1 MDDVLEL
8 ENIGLSPG
16 EARVYLQLLK
26 LGESTKT
33 PIAKAAKISSSKV
46 YEVLDRL
53 AAKSLVSVSVK
64 NNVRHYCAATPDKLL
79 YYFGLKKQEFEK
91 QQNIV
96 ESLVPQLKS
105 LMQEKK
111 HPVGTK
117 IFLGTEGLHTALSEL
132 IESGQKGDEYCAMG
146 IISRKKPVFN
156 KQWVWWHKLR
166 AKKGMKSRLIFSERE
181 KTDYYRSF
189 EEMPLTRM
197 RRIEMF
203 TPSPIGILGDKVL
216 LTDYT
221 TPLNILIE
229 NKSIAKSFQEFF
241 ESVWKIAK

>member
-166 AKKGMKSRLIFSERE
+166 AKKGMKSRLIFSERKKPIITARLKKCADE
-181 KTDYYRSF
+181 
-189 EEMPLTRM
+189 M

-229 NKSIAKSFQEFF
+229 NKSIAKSFKNF
-241 ESVWKIAK
+241 